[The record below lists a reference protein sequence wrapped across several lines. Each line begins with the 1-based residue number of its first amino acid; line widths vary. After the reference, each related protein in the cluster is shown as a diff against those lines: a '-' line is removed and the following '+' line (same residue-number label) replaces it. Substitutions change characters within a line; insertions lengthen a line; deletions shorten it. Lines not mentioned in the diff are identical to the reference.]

1 MYDRTTRL
9 AHSLIADRH
18 EAARADR
25 SITTERQSAEAEPRS
40 AEARPSRAAPIGHA
54 GILALRAL
62 GHGLAHRPARLG
74 HRS

>member
-18 EAARADR
+18 EAARAVRD
-25 SITTERQSAEAEPRS
+25 STSERPSVEAEPRRS
-40 AEARPSRAAPIGHA
+40 EVRPSRAGAIGHA

-62 GHGLAHRPARLG
+62 GHGLAHRPAWLG

>member
-1 MYDRTTRL
+1 MYDRTSRL

-25 SITTERQSAEAEPRS
+25 SITRERPSAEAEPRRS
-40 AEARPSRAAPIGHA
+40 EARPSRAGAIGHA
-54 GILALRAL
+54 ATLALRAL